1 MTDKLTQL
9 VDKSIFIVF
18 VTLAVA
24 TPLIFSTFNTEL
36 YEVPKMHFV
45 YLTAVVIF
53 FLTLAKFILLGKI
66 IIPKNPLLIIFAAFV
81 LVQLVS
87 TFFSIDKFTSIF
99 GFPSRL
105 NGGLISQ
112 FAYLVIFAGVL
123 VNLNFEKI
131 KKILI
136 AIVISAFA
144 VSFWGI
150 PAHFDK
156 DPSCLVLVG
165 KLTSSCWKTD
175 FNPTLR
181 IFSTLGQPNWL
192 ASYLVLILPIS
203 ITFLLTF
210 KNKESRIFF
219 FISTSLIFW
228 AIILTNSRAGVLGLV
243 ISLGVFAILL
253 GIKNLKENL
262 KVMLALAIIFATV
275 TLFFGTT
282 LTGRIQEAVTHNQR
296 SASPPEARLAKGG
309 SPQRS
314 AISDKPTQTALTTEG
329 TESGRIRLIVWQ
341 GAINIFKH
349 SPILGSGPET
359 FVSSYFMFR
368 PNAHN
373 QTSEWEFFYYKAH
386 NEFLNYL
393 ANTGAVGFI
402 SYALF
407 LTTSLVSI
415 FKLQKNSLIAK
426 AIFAALIG
434 YLTTIFFGFS
444 TVATQVTFFTL
455 VTSAILLAK
464 NQQKLEIDIH
474 LKENFKFPAILIS
487 TLIGLFVLSFVLRSY
502 LSNVFEKRAEG
513 RTDSVFQKELAAYAN
528 SIRAFPYPNPYL
540 LAGYSSSMALAAVS
554 TEDQNQQG
562 ELAARSDQ
570 LAQKA
575 LALSPNNFLIAQ
587 RAAKTYA
594 LLAPVDENFKEEA
607 KNIVEKLTQL
617 APNYPTTYLTSAKIY
632 VVLEDNKAAIAS
644 LEKTLELKPDYL
656 EARQLLEQITSTI
669 DN

>member
-1 MTDKLTQL
+1 M
-9 VDKSIFIVF
+9 
-18 VTLAVA
+18 
-24 TPLIFSTFNTEL
+24 
-36 YEVPKMHFV
+36 
-45 YLTAVVIF
+45 TAVVIF
-53 FLTLAKFILLGKI
+53 FLTLAKFILPGKI
-66 IIPKNPLLIIFAAFV
+66 TIPKNPILIIFAAFV

-87 TFFSIDKFTSIF
+87 TFFSMDKFTSIF

-112 FAYLVIFAGVL
+112 LAYLIIFTGFL
-123 VNLNFEKI
+123 VNLNFEKA

-136 AIVISAFA
+136 AIVISALA

-165 KLTSSCWKTD
+165 KLTSSCWKQD

-203 ITFLLTF
+203 ITFLLKL
-210 KNKESRIFF
+210 KNKKSRIFF

-243 ISLGVFAILL
+243 VSLAVFAILL

-262 KVMLALAIIFATV
+262 KTILSLAIIFATI

-282 LTGRIQEAVTHNQR
+282 LTTRTQEAITNNQP
-296 SASPPEARLAKGG
+296 SALSVQP
-309 SPQRS
+309 S
-314 AISDKPTQTALTTEG
+314 AISNKPTQTALTIEG

-349 SPILGSGPET
+349 SPILGTGPET

-368 PNAHN
+368 PASHN
-373 QTSEWEFFYYKAH
+373 QTSEWEFFYNKAH

-402 SYALF
+402 AYALF
-407 LTTSLVSI
+407 LIASLVSI

-455 VTSAILLAK
+455 VASAILLAK
-464 NQQKLEIDIH
+464 NQQTLEIDIH
-474 LKENFKFPAILIS
+474 LKENFKFPAILTVALIS
-487 TLIGLFVLSFVLRSY
+487 LFISSFVLRSY

-513 RTDSVFQKELAAYAN
+513 QTDNSFQKELTAYTN

-540 LAGYSSSMALAAVS
+540 LASYSSSMALASVS
-554 TEDQNQQG
+554 VEDENQKD
-562 ELAARSDQ
+562 ELATRSNQ

-575 LALSPNNFLIAQ
+575 LTLSPNNFLIAQ
-587 RAAKTYA
+587 RVAKTYA
-594 LLAPVDENFKEEA
+594 LLVPVDDNYKDEA
-607 KNIVEKLTQL
+607 QNITEKLIKL
-617 APNYPTTYLTSAKIY
+617 APNYPTTYLTNAKIY
-632 VVLEDNKAAIAS
+632 VILEDNEMAASSVNKA
-644 LEKTLELKPDYL
+644 LQLKPDYL
-656 EARQLLEQITSTI
+656 EAQQLLDQINAEI
-669 DN
+669 LQ

>member
-1 MTDKLTQL
+1 
-9 VDKSIFIVF
+9 
-18 VTLAVA
+18 
-24 TPLIFSTFNTEL
+24 
-36 YEVPKMHFV
+36 MHFV

-53 FLTLAKFILLGKI
+53 FLTLAKFILPGKI
-66 IIPKNPLLIIFAAFV
+66 TIPKNPILIIFAAFV

-87 TFFSIDKFTSIF
+87 TFFSMDKFTSIF

-112 FAYLVIFAGVL
+112 LAYLIIFTGFL
-123 VNLNFEKI
+123 VNLNFEKA

-136 AIVISAFA
+136 AIVISALA

-165 KLTSSCWKTD
+165 KLTSSCWKQD

-203 ITFLLTF
+203 ITFLLKL
-210 KNKESRIFF
+210 KNKKSRIFF

-243 ISLGVFAILL
+243 VSLAVFAILL

-262 KVMLALAIIFATV
+262 KTILSLAIIFATI

-282 LTGRIQEAVTHNQR
+282 LTTRTQEAITNNQP
-296 SASPPEARLAKGG
+296 SALSVQP
-309 SPQRS
+309 S
-314 AISDKPTQTALTTEG
+314 AISNKPTQTALTIEG

-349 SPILGSGPET
+349 SPILGTGPET

-368 PNAHN
+368 PASHN
-373 QTSEWEFFYYKAH
+373 QTSEWEFFYNKAH

-402 SYALF
+402 AYALF
-407 LTTSLVSI
+407 LIASLVSI

-455 VTSAILLAK
+455 VASAILLAK
-464 NQQKLEIDIH
+464 NQQTLEIDIH
-474 LKENFKFPAILIS
+474 LKENFKFPAILTVALIS
-487 TLIGLFVLSFVLRSY
+487 LFISSFVLRSY

-513 RTDSVFQKELAAYAN
+513 QTDNSFQKELTAYTN

-540 LAGYSSSMALAAVS
+540 LASYSSSMALASVS
-554 TEDQNQQG
+554 VEDENQKD
-562 ELAARSDQ
+562 ELATRSNQ

-575 LALSPNNFLIAQ
+575 LTLSPNNFLIAQ
-587 RAAKTYA
+587 RVAKTYA
-594 LLAPVDENFKEEA
+594 LLVPVDDNYKDEA
-607 KNIVEKLTQL
+607 QNITEKLIKL
-617 APNYPTTYLTSAKIY
+617 APNYPTTYLTNAKIY
-632 VVLEDNKAAIAS
+632 VILEDNEMAASSVNKA
-644 LEKTLELKPDYL
+644 LQLKPDYL
-656 EARQLLEQITSTI
+656 EAQQLLDQINAEI
-669 DN
+669 LQ

>member
-1 MTDKLTQL
+1 MNDKLL
-9 VDKSIFIVF
+9 PLLNKSIFIVF

-24 TPLIFSTFNTEL
+24 TPFIFSTFNTEL

-53 FLTLAKFILLGKI
+53 FLTLAKFILPGKI
-66 IIPKNPLLIIFAAFV
+66 TIPKNPILIIFAAFV

-87 TFFSIDKFTSIF
+87 TFFSMDKFTSIF

-112 FAYLVIFAGVL
+112 LAYLIIFTGFL
-123 VNLNFEKI
+123 VNLNFEKA

-136 AIVISAFA
+136 AIVISALA

-165 KLTSSCWKTD
+165 KLTSSCWKQD

-203 ITFLLTF
+203 ITFLLKL
-210 KNKESRIFF
+210 KNKKSRIFF

-243 ISLGVFAILL
+243 VSLAVFAILL

-262 KVMLALAIIFATV
+262 KTILSLAIIFATI

-282 LTGRIQEAVTHNQR
+282 LTTRTQEAITNNQP
-296 SASPPEARLAKGG
+296 SALSVQP
-309 SPQRS
+309 S
-314 AISDKPTQTALTTEG
+314 AISNKPTQTALTIEG

-349 SPILGSGPET
+349 SPILGTGPET

-368 PNAHN
+368 PASHN
-373 QTSEWEFFYYKAH
+373 QTSEWEFFYNKAH

-402 SYALF
+402 AYALF
-407 LTTSLVSI
+407 LIASLVSI

-455 VTSAILLAK
+455 VASAILLAK
-464 NQQKLEIDIH
+464 NQQTLEIDIH
-474 LKENFKFPAILIS
+474 LKENFKFPAILTVALIS
-487 TLIGLFVLSFVLRSY
+487 LFISSFVLRSY

-513 RTDSVFQKELAAYAN
+513 QTDNSFQKELTAYTN

-540 LAGYSSSMALAAVS
+540 LASYSSSMALASVS
-554 TEDQNQQG
+554 VEDENQKD
-562 ELAARSDQ
+562 ELATRSNQ

-575 LALSPNNFLIAQ
+575 LTLSPNNFLIAQ
-587 RAAKTYA
+587 RVAKTYA
-594 LLAPVDENFKEEA
+594 LLVPVDDNYKDEA
-607 KNIVEKLTQL
+607 QNITEKLIKL
-617 APNYPTTYLTSAKIY
+617 APNYPTTYLTNAKIY
-632 VVLEDNKAAIAS
+632 VILEDNEMAASSVNKA
-644 LEKTLELKPDYL
+644 LQLKPDYL
-656 EARQLLEQITSTI
+656 EAQQLLDQINAEI
-669 DN
+669 LQ

>member
-1 MTDKLTQL
+1 MDKLTQL

-18 VTLAVA
+18 TILAVA

-45 YLTAVVIF
+45 YLIAVVIF
-53 FLTLAKFILLGKI
+53 FLTIAKFILLGKI
-66 IIPKNPLLIIFAAFV
+66 IIPKNPLLIVFAASV

-150 PAHFDK
+150 PAHFDN

-203 ITFLLTF
+203 ITFLLTY

-262 KVMLALAIIFATV
+262 KTVFPLAIIFATI

-282 LTGRIQEAVTHNQR
+282 LTTRIQEAITNNQR
-296 SASPPEARLAKGG
+296 SAFSVQP
-309 SPQRS
+309 S
-314 AISDKPTQTALTTEG
+314 APSNKP
-329 TESGRIRLIVWQ
+329 
-341 GAINIFKH
+341 
-349 SPILGSGPET
+349 
-359 FVSSYFMFR
+359 
-368 PNAHN
+368 N
-373 QTSEWEFFYYKAH
+373 Q
-386 NEFLNYL
+386 
-393 ANTGAVGFI
+393 
-402 SYALF
+402 
-407 LTTSLVSI
+407 
-415 FKLQKNSLIAK
+415 
-426 AIFAALIG
+426 AAL
-434 YLTTIFFGFS
+434 
-444 TVATQVTFFTL
+444 AT
-455 VTSAILLAK
+455 
-464 NQQKLEIDIH
+464 
-474 LKENFKFPAILIS
+474 
-487 TLIGLFVLSFVLRSY
+487 
-502 LSNVFEKRAEG
+502 
-513 RTDSVFQKELAAYAN
+513 
-528 SIRAFPYPNPYL
+528 
-540 LAGYSSSMALAAVS
+540 
-554 TEDQNQQG
+554 
-562 ELAARSDQ
+562 
-570 LAQKA
+570 
-575 LALSPNNFLIAQ
+575 
-587 RAAKTYA
+587 
-594 LLAPVDENFKEEA
+594 
-607 KNIVEKLTQL
+607 
-617 APNYPTTYLTSAKIY
+617 
-632 VVLEDNKAAIAS
+632 
-644 LEKTLELKPDYL
+644 
-656 EARQLLEQITSTI
+656 
-669 DN
+669 

>member
-1 MTDKLTQL
+1 
-9 VDKSIFIVF
+9 
-18 VTLAVA
+18 
-24 TPLIFSTFNTEL
+24 
-36 YEVPKMHFV
+36 MHFV

-53 FLTLAKFILLGKI
+53 FLTLAKFILPGKI
-66 IIPKNPLLIIFAAFV
+66 TIPKNPILIIFAAFV

-87 TFFSIDKFTSIF
+87 TFFSMDKFTSIF

-112 FAYLVIFAGVL
+112 LAYLIIFTGFL
-123 VNLNFEKI
+123 VNLNFEKA

-136 AIVISAFA
+136 AIVISALA

-165 KLTSSCWKTD
+165 KLTSSCWKQD

-203 ITFLLTF
+203 ITFLLKL
-210 KNKESRIFF
+210 KNKKSRIFF

-243 ISLGVFAILL
+243 VSLAVFAILL

-262 KVMLALAIIFATV
+262 KTILSLAIIFATI

-282 LTGRIQEAVTHNQR
+282 LTTRTQEAITNNQP
-296 SASPPEARLAKGG
+296 SALSVQP
-309 SPQRS
+309 S
-314 AISDKPTQTALTTEG
+314 AISNKPTQTALTIEG

-349 SPILGSGPET
+349 SPILGTGPET

-368 PNAHN
+368 PASHN
-373 QTSEWEFFYYKAH
+373 QTSEWEFFYNKAH

-402 SYALF
+402 AYALF
-407 LTTSLVSI
+407 LIASLVSI

-444 TVATQVTFFTL
+444 TVAPQVTFFTL
-455 VTSAILLAK
+455 VASAILLAK
-464 NQQKLEIDIH
+464 NQQTLEIDIH
-474 LKENFKFPAILIS
+474 LKENFKFPAILTVALIS
-487 TLIGLFVLSFVLRSY
+487 LFISSFVLRSY

-513 RTDSVFQKELAAYAN
+513 QTDNSFQKELTAYTN

-540 LAGYSSSMALAAVS
+540 LASYSSSMALASVS
-554 TEDQNQQG
+554 VEDENQKD
-562 ELAARSDQ
+562 ELATRSNQ

-575 LALSPNNFLIAQ
+575 LTLSPNNFLIAQ
-587 RAAKTYA
+587 RVAKTYA
-594 LLAPVDENFKEEA
+594 LLVPVDDNYKDEA
-607 KNIVEKLTQL
+607 QNITEKLIKL
-617 APNYPTTYLTSAKIY
+617 APNYPTTYLTNAKIY
-632 VVLEDNKAAIAS
+632 VILEDNEMAASSVNKA
-644 LEKTLELKPDYL
+644 LQLKPDYL
-656 EARQLLEQITSTI
+656 EAQQLLDQINAEI
-669 DN
+669 LQ

>member
-1 MTDKLTQL
+1 LLNKT
-9 VDKSIFIVF
+9 IFIVF
-18 VTLAVA
+18 LTLAVA

-45 YLTAVVIF
+45 YLIAVVIF
-53 FLTLAKFILLGKI
+53 FLTIAKFILLGKI
-66 IIPKNPLLIIFAAFV
+66 TIPKNPLFIIFAALV

-112 FAYLVIFAGVL
+112 LAYLIIFACAL
-123 VNLNFEKI
+123 INLNFEKI

-165 KLTSSCWKTD
+165 KLTSSCWKQD

-203 ITFLLTF
+203 ITFLLTY

-262 KVMLALAIIFATV
+262 KTVFPLAIIFATI

-282 LTGRIQEAVTHNQR
+282 LTTRIQEAITNNQR
-296 SASPPEARLAKGG
+296 SAFSVQPSAPSNKPNQAALA
-309 SPQRS
+309 
-314 AISDKPTQTALTTEG
+314 TEG

-341 GAINIFKH
+341 GAIDIFKH
-349 SPILGSGPET
+349 SPILGTGPET

-368 PNAHN
+368 PDAHN
-373 QTSEWEFFYYKAH
+373 QTSEWEFFYNKAH

-402 SYALF
+402 AYALF
-407 LTTSLVSI
+407 LIASLVSI
-415 FKLQKNSLIAK
+415 FKLQKNLLIAK

-455 VTSAILLAK
+455 VASAILLTK

-474 LKENFKFPAILIS
+474 LKENFKYPLILIS
-487 TLIGLFVLSFVLRSY
+487 TLIGFFVLSFVLRSY
-502 LSNVFEKRAEG
+502 LSNVFEKRAEN
-513 RTDSVFQKELAAYAN
+513 RTDNSFQKELTAYTN
-528 SIRAFPYPNPYL
+528 SVRAFPYPNPYL
-540 LAGYSSSMALAAVS
+540 LASYSSSMALTAVS
-554 TEDQNQQG
+554 TEDENQKG
-562 ELAARSDQ
+562 ELATRSNQ
-570 LAQKA
+570 MAQKA
-575 LALSPNNFLIAQ
+575 LVLSPNNFLIAQ
-587 RAAKTYA
+587 RVAKTYA
-594 LLAPVDENFKEEA
+594 LLSGIDEDYKDEA
-607 KNIVEKLTQL
+607 QNIAEKLTQL
-617 APNYPTTYLTSAKIY
+617 APNYPTTYLTNAKIY
-632 VVLEDNKAAIAS
+632 VVLEDNKAAAS
-644 LEKTLELKPDYL
+644 SLNKSLQLKPDYL
-656 EARQLLEQITSTI
+656 EAQQLLDQLTI
-669 DN
+669 DHPD